1 MKQSLTFIPTM
12 REIPSEAEVK
22 SHVMLLRA
30 GFIRQSTNGVYSYL
44 PLAKR
49 VLRKIENIIREELE
63 GINAVEIALPSIQ
76 SANSLE
82 QSGRL
87 TSYGPEVIRMH
98 DRHNRELLLAPT
110 NEEAVTELVKDEIQS
125 YKKLP
130 FTLYQIQ
137 TKYRDEQKTR
147 FGLLRSREFILNDTY
162 SFHSNEESLNETYE
176 QMFKVYSNILT
187 KLGLQFRAV
196 SAEKGELE
204 SHEFIVLSD
213 IGEHTFAYSNHSDY
227 AASIETA
234 KVITE
239 YVSSEEPMEDLEM
252 VATPN
257 EKTIEE
263 VSQFFDMPTVNCIK
277 SLVFKVDEELYVVLV
292 RGDHTVNETKLMQ
305 GLNAQ
310 SVELADEASIQEL
323 LGCSPG
329 SIGPIK
335 LPLNVKVVADH
346 AIKTIRNG
354 IAGANEDGYHYKNVN
369 PERDFA
375 INIYDDIRYIQEG
388 EPSPDGQG
396 EISFAKGIEV
406 AHIFKHG
413 AKFSSNLNATFI
425 DEQGKAQ
432 PFIMGS
438 YNLGVSR
445 LLAVIAE
452 QYQDENGFVWPKQL
466 APYDIHLMCVNR
478 DDEVQFELAEELYG
492 ILTFYQYN
500 VLYDDR
506 SERAGVKFADS
517 DLLGLPVRVT
527 IGKKAVD
534 RMVEVKVRSTGESF
548 ECAKEEIGER
558 LNEFFRSN

>member
-239 YVSSEEPMEDLEM
+239 YGSSEEPMEDLEI

-305 GLNAQ
+305 VLNAK
-310 SVELADEASIQEL
+310 SVELADEATIQEL

-354 IAGANEDGYHYKNVN
+354 VAGANEDGYHYKNVN

-478 DDEVQFELAEELYG
+478 DDEVQFKLAEELYG

-534 RMVEVKVRSTGESF
+534 RMVEVKVRSTGETF

>member
-239 YVSSEEPMEDLEM
+239 YGSSEEPMEDLEI

-277 SLVFKVDEELYVVLV
+277 SLVFKVDKELYVVLV

-305 GLNAQ
+305 VLNAK
-310 SVELADEASIQEL
+310 SVELADEATIQEL

-354 IAGANEDGYHYKNVN
+354 VAGANEDGYHYKNVN

-478 DDEVQFELAEELYG
+478 DDEVQFKLAEELYG

-534 RMVEVKVRSTGESF
+534 RMVEVKVRSTGETF

>member
-239 YVSSEEPMEDLEM
+239 YGSSEEPMEDLEI

-277 SLVFKVDEELYVVLV
+277 SLVFKVDKELYVVLV

-305 GLNAQ
+305 VLNAK
-310 SVELADEASIQEL
+310 SVELADEATIQEL

-534 RMVEVKVRSTGESF
+534 RMVEVKVRSTGETF

>member
-12 REIPSEAEVK
+12 REIPSEAEVN

-82 QSGRL
+82 QTGRL

-196 SAEKGELE
+196 SAENGELE

-213 IGEHTFAYSNHSDY
+213 IGEHTFAYSNHSEY

-239 YVSSEEPMEDLEM
+239 YASSEEAMNDLEM

-263 VSQFFDMPTVNCIK
+263 VSRFFDMQTVNCIK
-277 SLVFKVDEELYVVLV
+277 SLVFKVDDELYVVLV

-305 GLNAQ
+305 VLNAS

-375 INIYDDIRYIQEG
+375 INIYEDIRYIQEG

-425 DEQGKAQ
+425 DEQGIAQ

-445 LLAVIAE
+445 LLAVVAE

-506 SERAGVKFADS
+506 SERAGVKFADA

-527 IGKKAVD
+527 IGKKAAD
-534 RMVEVKVRSTGESF
+534 RMVEVKIRRTGETY

>member
-239 YVSSEEPMEDLEM
+239 YVSSEEPMEDLEI

-263 VSQFFDMPTVNCIK
+263 VSQFFEMPTVNCIK

-305 GLNAQ
+305 VLNAK

-534 RMVEVKVRSTGESF
+534 RMVEVKVRSTGETF

>member
-239 YVSSEEPMEDLEM
+239 YGSSEEPMEDLEI

-305 GLNAQ
+305 VLNAK

-354 IAGANEDGYHYKNVN
+354 IAGANEDGYHYKNVI

-534 RMVEVKVRSTGESF
+534 RMVEVKVRSTGETF